1 MEYTPMQVQINL
13 EFPEE
18 LLIAARENSDTFARR
33 MMIYT
38 LGHLYQQGKIS
49 SGVAAKALG
58 CSRPQFYFLLSEHG
72 FPVIDYPDEE
82 LEWESQTSQEIAR
95 KVQK

>member
-1 MEYTPMQVQINL
+1 MLLSL

-18 LLIAARENSDTFARR
+18 ILIAARENPDTFARKV
-33 MMIYT
+33 MIYT

-58 CSRPQFYFLLSEHG
+58 CSRSEFYFLISENG
-72 FPVIDYPDEE
+72 FSVIDYPDEE
-82 LEWESQTSQEIAR
+82 LERES
-95 KVQK
+95 VNG